1 MPVRMRS
8 LFKLLLVVFKC
19 VQKPAPAYLCELA
32 GTKHESKYGLHDDFL
47 DLLHIPL
54 SNNFLFLAYINDLV
68 DRITC
73 KIKLFADDTVL
84 YTVVDDHEASADVL
98 NYNTKQVEAW
108 ANQWIVNLN
117 PAKAK
122 TMTVSFKST
131 IGTVLPNY
139 PLLFRNVPL
148 EEAQTHK
155 HLGIKMT
162 SNLKWT
168 NHVASI
174 IKGVSKLSDVMQKL
188 KYKLDRRTLE
198 NIYFTSVRPKLEYA
212 SIIWDD
218 CIEGDILKLEN
229 VQLGFARIVTGAK
242 RGTSH
247 ELLYDETSWPT
258 LSSRRNNVKMKFM
271 HGVVHG
277 KAPDYLCN
285 LISLTDD
292 NDVACD
298 FRTKENV
305 KQFRTRTE
313 KFRKSLFPD
322 CIRKW
327 NELPADLWKIVKLDD
342 FMNEITIPLKS
353 NNLYYGI
360 KRKLGVI
367 HSQFRMQY
375 SNLKG
380 DLHSLHV
387 VDDPAFVCNSTCCFH
402 STAKGDLW
410 CRYNY

>member
-1 MPVRMRS
+1 M
-8 LFKLLLVVFKC
+8 
-19 VQKPAPAYLCELA
+19 
-32 GTKHESKYGLHDDFL
+32 
-47 DLLHIPL
+47 
-54 SNNFLFLAYINDLV
+54 
-68 DRITC
+68 
-73 KIKLFADDTVL
+73 
-84 YTVVDDHEASADVL
+84 
-98 NYNTKQVEAW
+98 
-108 ANQWIVNLN
+108 
-117 PAKAK
+117 
-122 TMTVSFKST
+122 
-131 IGTVLPNY
+131 
-139 PLLFRNVPL
+139 
-148 EEAQTHK
+148 QT
-155 HLGIKMT
+155 
-162 SNLKWT
+162 
-168 NHVASI
+168 
-174 IKGVSKLSDVMQKL
+174 L

-198 NIYFTSVRPKLEYA
+198 NIYFTFVRPKLEYA

-218 CIEGDILKLEN
+218 CTEGNKLKLEN
-229 VQLGFARIVTGAK
+229 VQLGFARVVTGAK

-247 ELLYDETSWPT
+247 ELLYNETSWPT

-292 NDVACD
+292 NDVAYD
-298 FRTKENV
+298 FRNKENV
-305 KQFRTRTE
+305 TQFSFRTE

-327 NELPADLWKIVKLDD
+327 NELPVDLWKIVKLDD

-367 HSQFRMQY
+367 HSQFRMQC

-387 VDDPAFVCNSTCCFH
+387 VDDPVCICSNQIENCEHFFFHCYLYATQRVAFLARLRGICSVDIT
-402 STAKGDLW
+402 TDLLLFGSNELDSDVN
-410 CRYNY
+410 CQIF

>member
-1 MPVRMRS
+1 M
-8 LFKLLLVVFKC
+8 
-19 VQKPAPAYLCELA
+19 
-32 GTKHESKYGLHDDFL
+32 
-47 DLLHIPL
+47 
-54 SNNFLFLAYINDLV
+54 
-68 DRITC
+68 
-73 KIKLFADDTVL
+73 
-84 YTVVDDHEASADVL
+84 
-98 NYNTKQVEAW
+98 EAW
-108 ANQWIVNLN
+108 ANEWIVNFN
-117 PAKAK
+117 PAKTK

-131 IGTVLPNY
+131 TSTVLPNY
-139 PLLFRNVPL
+139 PLLFRNIPL
-148 EEAQTHK
+148 EKVQSHK
-155 HLGIKMT
+155 HLGLEIT

-198 NIYFTSVRPKLEYA
+198 NIYFTFVRPKLEYA
-212 SIIWDD
+212 SIIWND
-218 CIEGDILKLEN
+218 CTEGNKLKLEN
-229 VQLGFARIVTGAK
+229 VQLGFARVLTGAK

-247 ELLYDETSWPT
+247 ELLYKETSWPT
-258 LSSRRNNVKMKFM
+258 LCSRRNNVKMKFM

-292 NDVACD
+292 NDVAYD
-298 FRTKENV
+298 FRNKENV
-305 KQFRTRTE
+305 TQFSFPTE

-327 NELPADLWKIVKLDD
+327 NELPVDLWKIVKLDD
-342 FMNEITIPLKS
+342 FMNEITISLKS

-367 HSQFRMQY
+367 HSQFRMQC

-387 VDDPAFVCNSTCCFH
+387 VDDPVCMCSNQIENCEHFFFHCYLYATQRVAFLARLREICSVDIT
-402 STAKGDLW
+402 TDLLLFGSNELDSDVN
-410 CRYNY
+410 CQIFELVESYIFESGRFVI